1 MIQVKTKTNSDK
13 ANNNIDIVK
22 DSDNKTAT
30 DSASNEKF
38 SSVIV
43 QIKRPIN
50 EPPTSD
56 SINMDVDSLV
66 IEETQTPSTDNAS
79 QELFSAESS
88 DF

>member
-1 MIQVKTKTNSDK
+1 MKTKTNSDK

-30 DSASNEKF
+30 DSASNENF
-38 SSVIV
+38 SSDNV

-50 EPPTSD
+50 DPPTSD

-79 QELFSAESS
+79 QEFFSAESS

>member
-1 MIQVKTKTNSDK
+1 MSQVKTETNSDK
-13 ANNNIDIVK
+13 AYNNIDIVK
-22 DSDNKTAT
+22 DSDNKTAN
-30 DSASNEKF
+30 DGASNENF
-38 SSVIV
+38 SSVMV

-50 EPPTSD
+50 DPPTSD
-56 SINMDVDSLV
+56 SIIMDVDSLL